1 MQPRQQKQW
10 KSWLL
15 LAAPRYDW
23 SQNLKMKGKKAAG
36 FLKAKEQAIK
46 CNGCNLNR
54 ACSFLMAP
62 GCGQDIV
69 LVDLMSGLSCG
80 AEKCCELSLY
90 LSLPGNSA
98 AYVALTS
105 LHCTREIQPST
116 WNEKKAHIFTH
127 HLFMFTSLATDHY
140 GCLHQGCFWMQDR
153 WSKQNV
159 INRHHNKDVILET
172 VKAEPSTQL
181 SVLHTLF
188 DNPSET
194 QPGV

>member
-23 SQNLKMKGKKAAG
+23 SQNLTMKEKKTAG
-36 FLKAKEQAIK
+36 FLKAKEKAIK

-116 WNEKKAHIFTH
+116 WNEKKPIYLHT
-127 HLFMFTSLATDHY
+127 TSLCLPLLPLIIMGVCTKDASECRTGDPNKMWLTDTTT
-140 GCLHQGCFWMQDR
+140 R
-153 WSKQNV
+153 
-159 INRHHNKDVILET
+159 
-172 VKAEPSTQL
+172 
-181 SVLHTLF
+181 TLF
-188 DNPSET
+188 
-194 QPGV
+194 